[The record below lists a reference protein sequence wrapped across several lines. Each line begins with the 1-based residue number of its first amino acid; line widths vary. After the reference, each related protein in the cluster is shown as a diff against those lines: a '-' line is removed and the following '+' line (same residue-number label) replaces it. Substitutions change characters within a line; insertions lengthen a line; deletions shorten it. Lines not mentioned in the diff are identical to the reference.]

1 MKWKGILGRA
11 GALAALV
18 LLACAL
24 AVTAVAQTINQDRES
39 TLTLSFGESG
49 KASRKWSFPS
59 TAWRPLRRRGSMP

>member
-11 GALAALV
+11 GAFAVLV

-24 AVTAVAQTINQDRES
+24 AVNAVAQAIDQDRES

-49 KASRKWSFPS
+49 EGYPEVEFSLYPVASL
-59 TAWRPLRRRGSMP
+59 T